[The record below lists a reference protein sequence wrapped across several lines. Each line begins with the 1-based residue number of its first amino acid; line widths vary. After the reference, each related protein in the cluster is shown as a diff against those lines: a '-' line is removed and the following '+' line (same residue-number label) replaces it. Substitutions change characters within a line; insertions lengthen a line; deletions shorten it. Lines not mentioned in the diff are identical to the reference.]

1 MNAASFFYQA
11 GASVLIYILMSR
23 WYIWPFL
30 KRQTKRAALTLLLL
44 PSLLRQVGA
53 THLAPTAVPDPV
65 SPPLAWSIVG
75 GDLACLVSALISIM
89 LLRSHSRLAMP
100 MVWACFAINVVQYL
114 GIGGWTAVERAY
126 DHLGA
131 HWYVGAYF
139 VPLLGVL
146 QVMVLMVLLKRDWPG
161 DAREPARTAGAA
173 A

>member
-11 GASVLIYILMSR
+11 GVSVLIYMLLAR
-23 WYIWPFL
+23 WYVWPFL
-30 KRQTKRAALTLLLL
+30 KRQERGAALTLLLL

-53 THLAPTAVPDPV
+53 THLAPTVVPDPV
-65 SPPLAWSIVG
+65 SPPLAWAIVS
-75 GDLACLVSALISIM
+75 GDLACMVSALISIM

-114 GIGGWTAVERAY
+114 GIGGWTAVEQAY

-131 HWYVGAYF
+131 HWYVGAYY

-161 DAREPARTAGAA
+161 DARRSGGAA
-173 A
+173 AVA